1 MFFKALSTR
10 ALFAAVAFAGA
21 MATAAGGAW
30 ADFSVRILHT
40 NDLHSRVDQVSKYN
54 NNCSADAAAEGKC
67 FGGYA
72 RIAAKVRELRSTGD
86 NVLLLDGGDQF
97 QGSLFYTT
105 YKGYLAASMMNL
117 IGYEAMAVGNHEFD
131 DGPETLAAFIARV
144 GFPVISANIDA
155 SKDANLFGMIQSH
168 AVLDVGG
175 EKVGIIGFTAEDTPE
190 LASTGDL
197 VVFNKIEDAVR
208 PVIADLE
215 AQGVTKIIALS
226 HSGMVRDREVA
237 SGIDGIDVIIGGH
250 DNTFLS
256 NTSDKADGPYPT
268 VVRAPNGDPVLIVQA
283 FAYSRYLGDLSVTFD
298 DAGVATAWAG
308 EPIVLDSEV
317 PQDPQILAAIDTLRG
332 PVEAM
337 KGKQVGMFSAD
348 MDGDRKNCRA
358 KECTMGN
365 LITDA
370 LLWKTKSQGTE
381 IAIQNGGGIRASIP
395 GGDVTMGDV
404 LTVLPFQNSIA
415 TFKLKGS
422 DVVAALENGVGQVE
436 EGAGRFPQVGGMRY
450 TWDPS
455 KEPGSR
461 IVSAEVLQNDGS
473 FVPLDPEKVYSVV
486 SNDFMRGGGD
496 GYAVFRD
503 KGMDAYDSG
512 PGLEEAVAE
521 YVGLHSPVEPKLE
534 GRITAK

>member
-1 MFFKALSTR
+1 MINRGYSTR
-10 ALFAAVAFAGA
+10 VLVSALAFAGA
-21 MATAAGGAW
+21 MATAIGGAW

-54 NNCSADAAAEGKC
+54 NNCSDKAAAEGKC

-72 RIAAKVRELRSTGD
+72 RIATKVRELRSTGE

-117 IGYEAMAVGNHEFD
+117 IGYDAMTVGNHEFD
-131 DGPETLAAFIARV
+131 DGPETLAAFIARAE
-144 GFPVISANIDA
+144 FPVISANIDA
-155 SKDANLFGMIQSH
+155 SKDANLFGMIPSH

-175 EKVGIIGFTAEDTPE
+175 EKVGIIGFTAEDTPD
-190 LASTGDL
+190 LSSPGDL
-197 VVFNKIEDAVR
+197 VAFGNIEAAVK
-208 PVIADLE
+208 PVVAELE
-215 AQGVTKIIALS
+215 AQGINKIIALS
-226 HSGMVRDREVA
+226 HSGLVRDKQVA
-237 SGIDGIDVIIGGH
+237 GNVEGIDVIVGGH
-250 DNTFLS
+250 DNSYLS
-256 NTSDKADGPYPT
+256 NTSDKAVGPYPT
-268 VVRAPNGDPVLIVQA
+268 VVKAPDGSPVLIVQA

-298 DAGVATAWAG
+298 GAGVATAWSG
-308 EPIVLDSEV
+308 EPIVLDNEV
-317 PQDPQILAAIDTLRG
+317 PQDPQILAAVDLLRD
-332 PVEAM
+332 PVEKL
-337 KGKQVGMFSAD
+337 KGKPVGTFAAD

-455 KEPGSR
+455 KEPGGR
-461 IVSAEVLQNDGS
+461 IVSAEVLQDDGS
-473 FVPLDPEKVYSVV
+473 FVPLNPEKVYFVV

-503 KGMDAYDSG
+503 NGMDAYDSG

-521 YVGLHSPVEPKLE
+521 YVGLHSPVEPKIE

>member
-1 MFFKALSTR
+1 MLIRGHSSRVSVATL
-10 ALFAAVAFAGA
+10 AFAGA
-21 MATAAGGAW
+21 MATAVSGAW
-30 ADFSVRILHT
+30 ADFSVRVLHT
-40 NDLHSRVDQVSKYN
+40 NDLHSRVDQISKYN
-54 NNCSADAAAEGKC
+54 NNCSEKAATEGKC

-72 RIAAKVRELRSTGD
+72 RIATKVREFRSTSE
-86 NVLLLDGGDQF
+86 NTLLLDGGDQF

-117 IGYEAMAVGNHEFD
+117 IGYDAMTVGNHEFD

-144 GFPVISANIDA
+144 DFPVISANIDA
-155 SKDANLFGMIQSH
+155 SKDADLFGMIRSH

-190 LASTGDL
+190 LSSPGDF
-197 VVFNKIEDAVR
+197 VTFNAIEESVK
-208 PVIADLE
+208 PVIAELKGR
-215 AQGVTKIIALS
+215 GVNKIIALS
-226 HSGMVRDREVA
+226 HSGLVRDRQVA
-237 SGIDGIDVIIGGH
+237 SGVDGIDVIVGGH
-250 DNTFLS
+250 DNSYLS
-256 NTSDKADGPYPT
+256 NTSDKAVGPYPT
-268 VVRAPNGDPVLIVQA
+268 VVKSPNGDPVLIVQA

-298 DAGVATAWAG
+298 DAGVATQWAG
-308 EPIVLDSEV
+308 EPILLDNDV

-332 PVEAM
+332 PVEKL
-337 KGKQVGMFSAD
+337 KGKQVGAFSAD

-450 TWDPS
+450 SWDAS

-461 IVSAEVLQNDGS
+461 IVSAEILQADGS
-473 FVPLDPEKVYSVV
+473 FIPLDPEKVYYVV

-521 YVGLHSPVEPKLE
+521 YIGQNSPVEPKLE